1 MQLQCKSANVVQTS
15 RVLYKLLFITS
26 DGDVMNANDELNINN
41 ANNNSYEQHIG
52 RESHVVPGHFG
63 EPLKVTNAQYSQGN
77 ASAHPTHPLL
87 LLLHGWGSN
96 EEDLLDLLRVV
107 APYNDAIALR
117 APLKLAEGAY
127 SWFHDAV
134 PQREDLD
141 YDMYAAAVS
150 IDEWVR
156 ENIPTNRDIVPFGFS
171 QGAALAVHVLRL
183 NPSRYRA
190 AVSLSGFIA
199 PNAPASASEIAL
211 KDDDLA
217 ERNTPVFF
225 GYGLEDDV
233 IPPYEFSAAAAWLEE
248 HTWLEERRYRGL
260 DHAVDMNEIGDIRK
274 WFVTHDISS
283 GLM

>member
-1 MQLQCKSANVVQTS
+1 
-15 RVLYKLLFITS
+15 
-26 DGDVMNANDELNINN
+26 MNISDELNDNN
-41 ANNNSYEQHIG
+41 AEKNSKRTHIG
-52 RESHVVPGHFG
+52 RESHVVPGRFG

-77 ASAHPTHPLL
+77 ASAHPTHPIL

-117 APLKLAEGAY
+117 APLKLAQGAY

-141 YDMYAAAVS
+141 YDMYAAAVA
-150 IDEWVR
+150 INEWVH
-156 ENIPTNRDIVPFGFS
+156 ENIPENRDIVPFGFS

-183 NPSRYRA
+183 NPARYRA
-190 AVSLSGFIA
+190 SVSLSGFIA
-199 PNAPASASEIAL
+199 PNIPTCESEIIL

-217 ERNTPVFF
+217 ERNIPVFF

-233 IPPYEFSAAAAWLEE
+233 IAPYEFSAAAAWLEE
-248 HTWLEERRYRGL
+248 HTWLEEHRYRGL

>member
-1 MQLQCKSANVVQTS
+1 MNETINSDDSMNTNKSTNS
-15 RVLYKLLFITS
+15 
-26 DGDVMNANDELNINN
+26 INN
-41 ANNNSYEQHIG
+41 SNNLMSAKTYESHIG
-52 RESHVVPGHFG
+52 RESNIIRGHFG
-63 EPLKVTNAQYSQGN
+63 EPLEVTCAKYSRGN
-77 ASAHPTHPLL
+77 ATAYPAHPLL

-141 YDMYAAAVS
+141 YDMYSAAAA
-150 IDEWVR
+150 IDEWVC
-156 ENIPTNRDIVPFGFS
+156 ENVPANRDIVPFGFS

-183 NPSRYRA
+183 NPARYRA

-199 PNAPASASEIAL
+199 PNVPAFASEIVL

-260 DHAVDMNEIGDIRK
+260 DHSVDMNEIGDIRR
-274 WFVTHDISS
+274 WFITHDISS